1 MLQPILVYCNV
12 ELVITDPPIVIL
24 RTKNAFCVMTIVRP
38 ASQQKIIVQVVG
50 CQQTWTTQPGG
61 AATLTSSKNIYTREE
76 YSRGC
81 LMVPS
86 VSCTVKMGI
95 GPTRIPRTIKP
106 RTPSI
111 NAALLT
117 IAKIGT
123 TI

>member
-1 MLQPILVYCNV
+1 
-12 ELVITDPPIVIL
+12 
-24 RTKNAFCVMTIVRP
+24 
-38 ASQQKIIVQVVG
+38 
-50 CQQTWTTQPGG
+50 
-61 AATLTSSKNIYTREE
+61 
-76 YSRGC
+76 
-81 LMVPS
+81 
-86 VSCTVKMGI
+86 MGI